1 MIGLLFLLLLA
12 ICLITGI
19 VLMIRG
25 FVMYK
30 DPSKSRMQFLISS
43 LIFYVPRQI
52 IIFFTIRYFYVIG
65 WGGVSILI
73 GIFEFFLRLFFA
85 YTCIGKTASPSFR
98 NHSERFSVFFL
109 LNLILFAFW
118 VGPTLAFKG
127 LSEVYLF
134 QYNYFNGYTYEV
146 DTDEIT
152 IVKYSGGEKDIVI
165 PSVIDGKPV
174 TQIDAYAFIGN
185 LNLTSVTISG
195 SVRSI
200 GNSAFE
206 RCRSLHTVTISEGV
220 TSIGDSAFSS
230 CLSLQE
236 IVIPEGVTSI
246 GSGAFRSSPSLTH
259 VTLPASL
266 TSIDENPFS
275 YCPQLTEINVSP
287 ENSEFSSVEGILYT
301 KNMDKIIA
309 YPGGREGDF
318 AIPDSVEDLGI
329 SAFESCEELTG
340 VTISSYA
347 RMIGESAFYGCSS
360 LEEVIIA
367 EGVTNIGDYAFSNC
381 SSLQEIVIPDSV
393 TSIAYSAFPDN
404 DILIIHCNKGSY
416 AEAYAE
422 VIKIKYELIEE

>member
-1 MIGLLFLLLLA
+1 MISLLFLLLLA
-12 ICLITGI
+12 ICMVAGI

-73 GIFEFFLRLFFA
+73 GIFEFFLLLFFSF
-85 YTCIGKTASPSFR
+85 TLIGKTASPSFR
-98 NHSERFSVFFL
+98 NKSERFSIFFL
-109 LNLILFAFW
+109 LNLIIITFF
-118 VGPTLAFKG
+118 FS
-127 LSEVYLF
+127 LSEIPPNSSSSVFNCF
-134 QYNYFNGYTYEV
+134 QYNYFDGYTYKV
-146 DTDEIT
+146 DNGEIT
-152 IVKYSGGEKDIVI
+152 IVKYSPFKNDFEKDIVI
-165 PSVIDGKPV
+165 PSVIEGKPV
-174 TQIDAYAFIGN
+174 TQIDAFAFHEN
-185 LNLTSVTISG
+185 SQLTSVTIPG

-200 GNSAFE
+200 GDGAFSE
-206 RCRSLHTVTISEGV
+206 SWSLQTVAISEGV
-220 TSIGDSAFSS
+220 TS
-230 CLSLQE
+230 L
-236 IVIPEGVTSI
+236 
-246 GSGAFRSSPSLTH
+246 GSGVFEDSKSLTH

-275 YCPQLTEINVSP
+275 YCSQLTEIIVSP
-287 ENSEFSSVEGILYT
+287 ENSGFSSVDGILYT

-318 AIPDSVEDLGI
+318 IIPDSVEDLGI
-329 SAFESCEELTG
+329 DAFGGCYDLTG
-340 VTISSYA
+340 VTISSNV
-347 RMIGESAFYGCSS
+347 RTIGERAFFG
-360 LEEVIIA
+360 
-367 EGVTNIGDYAFSNC
+367 C

-404 DILIIHCNKGSY
+404 DILVIHCNEGSY

-422 VIKIKYELIEE
+422 VIKIKYALVE